1 MEAAGS
7 GAPGLRVSRP
17 EITCLRCYCS
27 CNCRPRCRERRR
39 RCDCRR
45 RSEPA
50 PAAASLPIAERL
62 RKARRPSCGPG
73 AHAGGRRP
81 VLCWAWAGSPP
92 HGRGRE
98 AQALAAGS
106 ESVRGGPGGAGL
118 RAHAC
123 SGARGPSCAYGPRAM
138 RVPGHGADG
147 GPRSWSRTRLHSRVT
162 DKYPSPSR
170 SHGSTADSR
179 TDSSRV
185 ILDSPGPGP
194 ATRVRARPGRPVPD
208 PFLGLSF
215 GPITETCRS
224 RPRCGHVG

>member
-45 RSEPA
+45 RREPA

-62 RKARRPSCGPG
+62 RKARRPTCGPG

-98 AQALAAGS
+98 AQPLAAGS
-106 ESVRGGPGGAGL
+106 ESAGGGRGPAGSGLLRRSRPFLRVRVGPRATPAAQAIARGCSREVLGGAGAAAVL
-118 RAHAC
+118 VRRRSMFLVTAPMT
-123 SGARGPSCAYGPRAM
+123 GP
-138 RVPGHGADG
+138 
-147 GPRSWSRTRLHSRVT
+147 GPRSWLRTRRHSRVT
-162 DKYPSPSR
+162 GKYPSHRQISESQSESR
-170 SHGSTADSR
+170 IHGGF
-179 TDSSRV
+179 TDR
-185 ILDSPGPGP
+185 
-194 ATRVRARPGRPVPD
+194 
-208 PFLGLSF
+208 
-215 GPITETCRS
+215 
-224 RPRCGHVG
+224 